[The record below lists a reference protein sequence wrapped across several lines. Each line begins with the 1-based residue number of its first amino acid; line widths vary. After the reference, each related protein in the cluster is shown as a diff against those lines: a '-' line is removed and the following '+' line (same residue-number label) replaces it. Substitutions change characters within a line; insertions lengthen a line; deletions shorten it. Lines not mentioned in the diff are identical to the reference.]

1 MLGKPVKKR
10 RFIPSPAMVV
20 AVIALFVALG
30 GVGAY
35 AASHISGSQIKNNSI
50 SLKKL
55 NRHARIATVNL
66 PANGPGQPGA
76 EGKEGSAGHNGSN
89 GADGKAGEN
98 GKNGEKGEQG
108 NTGSQGSA
116 GSQGPEGQQGVP
128 GTPGAPGSPGST
140 GTQGPQ
146 GEPGLNSGEPRVVT
160 ASNLQGWRLAPEGDN
175 EETSANGTLSFTTP
189 PVPSALGVN
198 ALQMEDVTGRS
209 VVAYAP
215 FPGSGLPNSG
225 TDKPLLKELTTA
237 DYESLIA
244 TQPQADLDI
253 ALQIEVTGSTST
265 HFSSGYTT
273 VVYEPYQNGE
283 SETLNQW
290 HRHYVLNGKV
300 WSTQAASSA
309 NPSDCTQSVPC
320 PFSQFVSEN
329 PNALVQTVKFRIGQN
344 SGNGWSG
351 FVGDADDLR
360 LGFDGDFTRYDLGG

>member
-1 MLGKPVKKR
+1 MPKSKPRLR
-10 RFIPSPAMVV
+10 RPSPAMIV
-20 AVIALFVALG
+20 ALLALFLAVTTGGAL
-30 GVGAY
+30 
-35 AASHISGSQIKNNSI
+35 ASSLINGHDIKKGSIPVS
-50 SLKKL
+50 KL
-55 NRHARIATVNL
+55 TRGARIKTVNL
-66 PANGPGQPGA
+66 PANGPGQPGS
-76 EGKEGSAGHNGSN
+76 EGKEGKEGASGHNGSEGKE
-89 GADGKAGEN
+89 GAK
-98 GKNGEKGEQG
+98 GKNGESGG
-108 NTGSQGSA
+108 TGA
-116 GSQGPEGQQGVP
+116 QGPIGPQGLGGEPGQ
-128 GTPGAPGSPGST
+128 PGSPG
-140 GTQGPQ
+140 GTGPQ
-146 GEPGLNSGEPRVVT
+146 GTPGLNSGEPRVVT
-160 ASNLQGWRLAPEGDN
+160 ATNLQGWRLAPEGDN

-198 ALQMEDVTGRS
+198 ALQMEDVTGKS

-244 TQPQADLDI
+244 SQPQADLDI

-265 HFSSGYTT
+265 HFSIGYTT

-309 NPSDCTQSVPC
+309 NPSDCTQAVPC

-329 PNALVQTVKFRIGQN
+329 PNALVQTVKLRIGQN
-344 SGNGWSG
+344 SGAGWPG
-351 FVGDADDLR
+351 FVGDADDVR
-360 LGFDGDFTRYDLGG
+360 IGFDGDFTRYDLGG